1 MSDMAANGVSLA
13 VPSGSARKA
22 EASDGPLFSPYW
34 YKLSG
39 LRPRLRPGV
48 TLTRRVEQGEV
59 WHILSAPETNRH
71 FRLDAAGYALIGALD
86 GRATLDEIWHRVL
99 SRFGDAAPGQDEAL
113 RLLGQ
118 LHQANALNAGALP
131 SLPEAGRR
139 ARRIERQR
147 LLGQLKN
154 PLFVRFHVFDPKA
167 LINATYPFIRPVFSR
182 AGLVLWSAVLIWLS
196 VMVLRH
202 WDALTATTLDRALAA
217 DNLLIAA
224 LVFPVTKFLHELA
237 HGWAVRHYGGEVR
250 DAGVMLLVFLPAP
263 YVDASAAGAFPDRWP
278 RILTSAAGMMAEL
291 CLAALAM
298 LVWLNAETGFVTAV
312 AFNVM
317 LVAGISTLLF
327 NGNPLLRF
335 DAYFMLCDLIGV
347 QNLGTRSGKWWG
359 WLVHRFGFGIEEWEN
374 PARTRAEAW
383 WFALY
388 HPASY
393 GYRVFLT
400 LSIALFVASEYPV
413 IGLTLAVW
421 AITTTFAFPFAK
433 ALWEVATSPRV
444 ARKRSRALWVTALL
458 IGLPAIGV
466 FLVPVPHGTVAPA
479 VVIQPEDTRLATPT
493 EAEIAHV
500 LTPSGTSVTP
510 GEVLVTLT
518 APLLA
523 AELAVTEAELG
534 TARADLAAEEA
545 REDGAAEAAA
555 IRAEIAYLLEEQR
568 ELVEDAADLDI
579 LAETPGQIVSRADV
593 LVPGRRLARGAEIA
607 ALLPDGAMA
616 ELRAAIPAGRIEE
629 LRGASTIVEI
639 RHPGRVFVPI
649 QGVVTRLAPEA
660 TRDLPYPGLAAP
672 AGGPITLDPDDPERR
687 RAADPVYLAHIDSDL
702 PLAATAVG
710 ALVWVRFDH
719 GPSPLAPRLWKAAR
733 QVFLSRLAI

>member
-1 MSDMAANGVSLA
+1 MTDMAVNGLSLPRA
-13 VPSGSARKA
+13 GGAARRA

-34 YKLSG
+34 YKMSG

-86 GRATLDEIWHRVL
+86 GRATLDEIWHAVL
-99 SRFGDAAPGQDEAL
+99 ARFGDAAPGQDEAL

-118 LHQANALNAGALP
+118 LHQANALNAGAVP
-131 SLPEAGRR
+131 SLSEAGRR
-139 ARRIERQR
+139 ARRIARQR

-154 PLFVRFHVFDPKA
+154 PLFVRFHLFDPKA
-167 LINATYPFIRPVFSR
+167 LIDATYPFVRPVFGR
-182 AGLVLWSAVLIWLS
+182 AGLALWLGVLIWMAI
-196 VMVLRH
+196 MVVRH
-202 WDALTATTLDRALAA
+202 WDGLTATTLDRALAA

-250 DAGVMLLVFLPAP
+250 DAGLMLLVFLPAP
-263 YVDASAAGAFPDRWP
+263 YVDASAAGAFADRGP
-278 RILTSAAGMMAEL
+278 RIFTSAAGMMAEL

-298 LVWLNAETGFVTAV
+298 LVWLHAETGIVTAV
-312 AFNVM
+312 AYNVM
-317 LVAGISTLLF
+317 LVSGISTLLF

-359 WLVHRFGFGIEEWEN
+359 WIVHRFGFGIEEWEN

-413 IGLTLAVW
+413 IGLTLAAW

-433 ALWEVATSPRV
+433 ALWEVATSPRIS
-444 ARKRSRALWVTALL
+444 RHRGRALWVTGLL
-458 IGLPAIGV
+458 IALPAV
-466 FLVPVPHGTVAPA
+466 ALFVVPVPHGTVAPA
-479 VVIQPEDTRLATPT
+479 VVVQPEDTRLAAPT
-493 EAEIAHV
+493 EAEIAQV
-500 LTPSGTSVTP
+500 LVPSGSPVTV
-510 GEVLVTLT
+510 GETLLT
-518 APLLA
+518 LRAPLLD

-534 TARADLAAEEA
+534 TARARLATEEA
-545 REDGAAEAAA
+545 RDDGAAEAAA
-555 IRAEIAYLLEEQR
+555 IRAEIGYLAEEQR
-568 ELVEDAADLDI
+568 ELVEDAAALQVV
-579 LAETPGQIVSRADV
+579 AEAPGLLVGRSDV
-593 LVPGRRLARGAEIA
+593 LVPGRRVARGAEVA
-607 ALLPDGAMA
+607 ALMPDGAMA

-629 LRGASTIVEI
+629 VRGADARVEI
-639 RHPGRVFVPI
+639 RQPGRVFEPVSGQI
-649 QGVVTRLAPEA
+649 VRLAPEA

-687 RAADPVYLAHIDSDL
+687 RAADPVYLAQIDSDL
-702 PLAATAVG
+702 PLDQTAIG

-719 GPSPLAPRLWKAAR
+719 GASPLAPRIWKAAR